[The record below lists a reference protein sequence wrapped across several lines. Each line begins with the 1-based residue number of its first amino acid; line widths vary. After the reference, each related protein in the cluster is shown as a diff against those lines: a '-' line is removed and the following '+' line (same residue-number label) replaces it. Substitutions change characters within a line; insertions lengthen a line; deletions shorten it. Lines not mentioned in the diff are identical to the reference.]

1 MAIRALLLD
10 WDGTIV
16 DSKATILAAY
26 HVASA
31 EVVGRKFPVERE
43 DVDHIIQLRGAD
55 AFPIV
60 CGGDL
65 SLVPRFT
72 ARFAEVYRL
81 TADGAPAF
89 PGMAETLC
97 ALAAEGVRVGI
108 VTSKAR
114 VRVDPDI
121 ERVGLGAGVLSVVV
135 TGDDVAEA
143 KPHPEGIVKALRAL
157 GIAPRDAAYVGDG
170 PNDLLAARGA
180 GVRVFGVEFGFHP
193 EELRALE
200 PDWMVAGY
208 AELGAIVRRENAAG

>member
-26 HVASA
+26 HVVSE
-31 EVVGRKFPVERE
+31 EVVGRRFPVEAA
-43 DVDHIIQLRGAD
+43 DVEHIIQLRGAD

-65 SLVPRFT
+65 SLLPRFSE
-72 ARFAEVYRL
+72 RFGEVYRA
-81 TADGAPAF
+81 TAGDAPAF
-89 PGMAETLC
+89 AGVAETLRS
-97 ALAAEGVRVGI
+97 LAADGVQVGI

-121 ERVGLGAGVLSVVV
+121 ERVGLGGGVLAVTI

-157 GIAPRDAAYVGDG
+157 GARPQEAAYVGDG
-170 PNDLLAARGA
+170 PNDLLASHGA

-193 EELRALE
+193 EELRALR
-200 PDWMVAGY
+200 PDWMVASY
-208 AELGAIVRRENAAG
+208 AELGEIVRRENAAG

>member
-10 WDGTIV
+10 WDGTVV

-26 HVASA
+26 HVASE
-31 EVVGRKFPVERE
+31 EVVGRRFPVDPE
-43 DVDHIIQLRGAD
+43 DVEHIIQLRGAD

-65 SLVPRFT
+65 SLVL
-72 ARFAEVYRL
+72 RFAERFAEAYCA
-81 TADGAPAF
+81 TAGQAPAF
-89 PGMAETLC
+89 PGMAETLR
-97 ALAAEGVRVGI
+97 ALAADGVQIGI

-114 VRVDPDI
+114 MRVDPDI
-121 ERVGLGAGVLSVVV
+121 ERVGLGGGVLSVTI

-157 GIAPRDAAYVGDG
+157 GARPEEAAYVGDG
-170 PNDLLAARGA
+170 PNDLLASRGA

-193 EELRALE
+193 EELRAMR
-200 PDWMVAGY
+200 PDWMVASY
-208 AELGAIVRRENAAG
+208 ADIGAIVRRENAQS